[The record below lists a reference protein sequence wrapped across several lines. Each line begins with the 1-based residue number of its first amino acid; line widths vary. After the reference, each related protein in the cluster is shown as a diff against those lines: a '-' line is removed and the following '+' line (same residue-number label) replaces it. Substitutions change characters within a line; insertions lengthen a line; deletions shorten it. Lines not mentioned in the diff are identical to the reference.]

1 MLDFTNPWDFI
12 DQLNGWVRFLQQ
24 LQIRAGLSIIELE
37 EMSKKGYLSLI

>member
-12 DQLNGWVRFLQQ
+12 DQLNAWVRFIQQ

-37 EMSKKGYLSLI
+37 